1 VALEAYLE
9 NVVRAREEWSDLYRA
24 IRDVM

>member
-1 VALEAYLE
+1 LEEYLE
-9 NVVRAREEWSDLYRA
+9 NVVRTRDEWNDLYRA